1 MVKGGRMP
9 EGRVYAKDE
18 QLAVRQAL
26 DELLAWAPMQRSPR
40 LSAFLS
46 YIVEAELSGRAGS
59 VKAYSIAVDV
69 FGRDDDFDPQ
79 SDPIVR
85 VQARRLRGLIE
96 EFDRLDLGRAPI
108 RIVLPVGRY
117 VPEFVPREDSIPIVG
132 DDAQEPSGATEEQP
146 GARPPQAPSRSIWVA
161 GATAA
166 LLLLASLYFWPELG
180 QRTTS
185 GSAVVQP
192 AIPLVIVED
201 FENLTDDQRST
212 PLVAG
217 LALELV
223 TDINQF
229 ADLSAAYGGPQADLE
244 DVERENGAI
253 YVLSGVARRSSR
265 GILYS
270 ILVQD
275 GLTRSIV
282 ATFEVEVPLG
292 DGAPSMNLQDVSEE
306 FSLRLGSPR
315 GPLHKAARIWVA
327 AHSAEDDPVLEPY
340 PCLVGYGMFRERR
353 AIFDAGA
360 LERCARH
367 SMDEGRS
374 EGAAILAVL
383 TADRGWRV
391 GTDTAEGAALVE
403 SGRALA
409 EQAVGREPTS
419 GFNWAQRAYVAFLAG
434 EVGASRDFYNT
445 AVQLNPAMVDVLADY
460 GYVEGLSGNWEAALA
475 LSQRALSVE
484 VNPPDFYSI
493 VPALWA
499 LREGDYAQ
507 AVAVG
512 ERMVSAVPDLGTAV
526 MVAAGGQ
533 LRDAEIINAYLPRLL
548 ASQRFRRLG
557 IMPALRQHVLD
568 PDLLRT
574 ISSGI
579 ISAGVPLDRLAHPF

>member
-1 MVKGGRMP
+1 MP
-9 EGRVYAKDE
+9 EGRVYAEDE

-26 DELLAWAPMQRSPR
+26 EELLAWPPMARSPR

-46 YIVEAELSGRAGS
+46 YIVDAALMGRSDS

-69 FGRDDDFDPQ
+69 FGREENFDPQ

-96 EFDRLDLGRAPI
+96 EYDKLDLGSASM

-117 VPEFVPREDSIPIVG
+117 VPDFVPREDSRPAVG
-132 DDAQEPSGATEEQP
+132 TDGKGPDSAEDGTVS
-146 GARPPQAPSRSIWVA
+146 RPPQSPSRSIWVA
-161 GATAA
+161 GAAAA
-166 LLLLASLYFWPELG
+166 LLLIASLYFWPELG
-180 QRTTS
+180 QRTAS
-185 GSAVVQP
+185 GPAVVQP
-192 AIPLVIVED
+192 VMPLVIIED

-223 TDINQF
+223 TDLNQF
-229 ADLSAAYGGPQADLE
+229 SDLSARYGGPQADPRE
-244 DVERENGAI
+244 VERANGGV
-253 YVLSGVARRSSR
+253 YVLSGVARRSPR

-270 ILVQD
+270 ILLQD
-275 GLTRSIV
+275 APTRSVV
-282 ATFEVEVPLG
+282 ATFEVEVPL
-292 DGAPSMNLQDVSEE
+292 DAGAPNMNLQDVSEQ

-315 GPLHKAARIWVA
+315 GPLHKSARSWIEEHA
-327 AHSAEDDPVLEPY
+327 AEDDPVLEPY
-340 PCLVGYGMFRERR
+340 PCLVAYGMFREQR
-353 AIFDAGA
+353 AVFDAGG
-360 LERCARH
+360 LERCARQ
-367 SMDEGRS
+367 SMTEEWP
-374 EGAAILAVL
+374 EGAAILAFL
-383 TADRGWRV
+383 TAEEGWRA
-391 GTDTAEGAALVE
+391 GTDTAEGAALIDE
-403 SGRALA
+403 ARELAQRAIA
-409 EQAVGREPTS
+409 MEPTS
-419 GFNWAQRAYVAFLAG
+419 GFNWALRAQVAFLAG
-434 EVGASRDFYNT
+434 DIGRARDDYNT

-460 GYVEGLSGNWEAALA
+460 GYVESLNGNWETARA

-484 VNPPDFYSI
+484 VDPPDFYSI

-499 LREGDYAQ
+499 MRQGDYAQ
-507 AVAVG
+507 AAAVG

-568 PDLLRT
+568 PDLLRA

-579 ISAGVPLDRLAHPF
+579 ISAGVPLDRLANPF

>member
-1 MVKGGRMP
+1 MP
-9 EGRVYAKDE
+9 EGRVYAEDE
-18 QLAVRQAL
+18 QAAIRQAL
-26 DELLAWAPMQRSPR
+26 DELLAWPPMARSPR
-40 LSAFLS
+40 LSAFLT
-46 YIVEAELSGRAGS
+46 YIVDAALAGQSDS

-69 FGRDDDFDPQ
+69 FGRDENFDPQ

-96 EFDRLDLGRAPI
+96 EFDSSGLGTAPT

-117 VPEFVPREDSIPIVG
+117 VPQFVPRE
-132 DDAQEPSGATEEQP
+132 GAAVIGSDGGEQSDIARD
-146 GARPPQAPSRSIWVA
+146 GAVSRPPQAPSRSIWVA
-161 GATAA
+161 GAAAA

-180 QRTTS
+180 QRTS
-185 GSAVVQP
+185 SRPGVVQP
-192 AIPLVIVED
+192 TMPLVFVED

-229 ADLSAAYGGPQADLE
+229 SDLSARYGGPQADPGE
-244 DVERENGAI
+244 VERGNGGV
-253 YVLSGVARRSSR
+253 YVLSGVARRSPG

-270 ILVQD
+270 ILLQNVPS
-275 GLTRSIV
+275 RSVV
-282 ATFEVEVPLG
+282 ATFEVEVPLD
-292 DGAPSMNLQDVSEE
+292 DGAPDMNLQDVSEE

-315 GPLHKAARIWVA
+315 GPLHKSARSWIAARM
-327 AHSAEDDPVLEPY
+327 AEDDLVLEPY
-340 PCLVGYGMFRERR
+340 PCLVAYSMFREQRTG
-353 AIFDAGA
+353 FNVSA
-360 LERCARH
+360 LERCARRA
-367 SMDEGRS
+367 MTEGIS
-374 EGAAILAVL
+374 EGAAILALL
-383 TADRGWRV
+383 TADRGWRT
-391 GTDTAEGAALVE
+391 GTDTAEGSALVQ
-403 SGRALA
+403 RARELA
-409 EQAVGREPTS
+409 QQAIDMDSTN
-419 GFNWAQRAYVAFLAG
+419 GFIWALRAYVAYLAG
-434 EVGASRDFYNT
+434 DVEGARNDYNT
-445 AVQLNPAMVDVLADY
+445 AMQLNPAMVDVLADY
-460 GYVEGLSGNWEAALA
+460 AYVESLNGNWQAARA

-493 VPALWA
+493 VPTLWA
-499 LREGDYAQ
+499 MRGGDYAY
-507 AVAVG
+507 AAAVG

-533 LRDAEIINAYLPRLL
+533 LRDADIINAYLPRLL

>member
-1 MVKGGRMP
+1 MP
-9 EGRVYAKDE
+9 EGRVYAED
-18 QLAVRQAL
+18 QQIAVRRAL
-26 DELLAWAPMQRSPR
+26 DELLAWPAMARSPR

-46 YIVEAELSGRAGS
+46 YIVDAALAGRSGS

-69 FGRDDDFDPQ
+69 FGRDENFDPQ

-96 EFDRLDLGRAPI
+96 EFDRLDLGRAPV

-117 VPEFVPREDSIPIVG
+117 VPEFVPRGDGPTVG
-132 DDAQEPSGATEEQP
+132 KDGAEPSDNADDGAAP
-146 GARPPQAPSRSIWVA
+146 RPPQSPSRSIWVA
-161 GATAA
+161 GAIAA
-166 LLLLASLYFWPELG
+166 VLLVASLYFWPELG
-180 QRTTS
+180 QRTS
-185 GSAVVQP
+185 PGPAIVQP
-192 AIPLVIVED
+192 AMPLVVVED
-201 FENLTDDQRST
+201 FENLTDDQRTT

-223 TDINQF
+223 TDLNQF
-229 ADLSAAYGGPQADLE
+229 SDLTARYGGPQADSGE
-244 DVERENGAI
+244 VQGTNGGV
-253 YVLSGVARRSSR
+253 YVLSGVARRSPP

-270 ILVQD
+270 ILLQEAS
-275 GLTRSIV
+275 TRSVV
-282 ATFEVEVPLG
+282 ATFEVEVPL
-292 DGAPSMNLQDVSEE
+292 DNGAPNMNLQDVSEA

-315 GPLHKAARIWVA
+315 GPLHKIARSWIVARAA
-327 AHSAEDDPVLEPY
+327 EEEPVLEPY
-340 PCLVGYGMFRERR
+340 PCLVVYGMFREQRTT
-353 AIFDAGA
+353 FDGEA
-360 LERCARH
+360 LERCARQ
-367 SMDEGRS
+367 SMADGWP

-391 GTDTAEGAALVE
+391 GADTAEGAALIE
-403 SGRALA
+403 QGRQLA
-409 EQAVGREPTS
+409 EQAIGLEPTNAFS
-419 GFNWAQRAYVAFLAG
+419 WAQRAYVAFLSG
-434 EVGASRDFYNT
+434 EIGLARDDYNT

-460 GYVEGLSGNWEAALA
+460 GFVESLNGNWEAARN

-493 VPALWA
+493 VPTLWA
-499 LREGDYAQ
+499 MREGDYAQ
-507 AVAVG
+507 AAAVG

-533 LRDAEIINAYLPRLL
+533 LRDADIINAYLPRLL

-568 PDLLRT
+568 PDLLRA

-579 ISAGVPLDRLAHPF
+579 ISAGVPLDRLANPF